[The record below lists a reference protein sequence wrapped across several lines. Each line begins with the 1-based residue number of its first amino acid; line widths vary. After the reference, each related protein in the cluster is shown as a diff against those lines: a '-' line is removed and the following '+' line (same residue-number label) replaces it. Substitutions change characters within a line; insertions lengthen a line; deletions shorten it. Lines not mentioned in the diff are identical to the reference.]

1 MTTMS
6 VRLLDERSQH
16 KLDLDMAWNPHRLL
30 GVGTAAGL
38 GLATMVG
45 CSGTIV
51 TASDASTATTQA
63 LLSVESTAPAGDIA
77 GSAGAH
83 ASAYFLRLQ
92 AGADPVLAARVVG
105 TSLVLPS
112 LGQCLPVEMIGD
124 EGMPLASLGPVDLVD
139 VGQVALQGPT
149 TGALLAARAFPD
161 VVDLISGVVYTTRE
175 PVADPVREPGSY
187 TFYISGSPSV
197 PSMALEAHAPGT
209 AKGLS
214 IGGYALGAEA
224 LALPRGDLTIAWQP
238 NPYADA
244 VYVELASLEDGPLER
259 VRCAFA
265 AGGPGLV
272 PASALPRANA
282 QSLSVHAVRRENVSA
297 LGLDG
302 GEMRFDLAVS
312 GTIRFD
318 VHP

>member
-30 GVGTAAGL
+30 GVGTAAGVA
-38 GLATMVG
+38 LATMVG

-63 LLSVESTAPAGDIA
+63 LLSVESTAPAGDVA

-187 TFYISGSPSV
+187 TFYISGSQSV

-214 IGGYALGAEA
+214 IGGYALGAEP

-272 PASALPRANA
+272 PASALPRANT